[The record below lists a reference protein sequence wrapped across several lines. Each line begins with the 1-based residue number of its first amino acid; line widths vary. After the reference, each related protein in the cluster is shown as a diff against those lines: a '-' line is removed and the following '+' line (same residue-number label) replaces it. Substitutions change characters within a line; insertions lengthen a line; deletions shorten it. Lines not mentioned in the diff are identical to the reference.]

1 MFSTMGYMATV
12 DPAASSYWYGS
23 GDDEHTAAALLAA
36 LREYRAAEAD
46 LQRRTR
52 AQMRLSDNELLA
64 VGIVSRSAQAGDL
77 LQPGELAR
85 QLGLSTSSVTGLI
98 DRLEKAGY
106 VERRPHPSDRRKL
119 ALAPTSH
126 ADARTTLSGVHEG
139 IIRAVQELAPDEIAG
154 AMKFLEHMTR
164 SVRDILVATQAIPT
178 MPSEA
183 PRTEAHRAEP
193 VHAS

>member
-1 MFSTMGYMATV
+1 MGYMVTADT
-12 DPAASSYWYGS
+12 AASSYWYGS

-36 LREYRAAEAD
+36 LRDYRAAEAD
-46 LQRRTR
+46 LQRRTQ

-64 VGIVSRSAQAGDL
+64 VGIVARSAQAGDL

-85 QLGLSTSSVTGLI
+85 QLGLSTASVTGLI

-126 ADARTTLSGVHEG
+126 ADARATLSGVHEG
-139 IIRAVQELAPDEIAG
+139 IIRAVEELAPDEIAG

-164 SVRDILVATQAIPT
+164 SVQDILVATQAIPT
-178 MPSEA
+178 VQGDSA
-183 PRTEAHRAEP
+183 RAEP
-193 VHAS
+193 VREKPARSS